1 MAGLWIVI
9 VKGVRMMLHQASKS
23 ELDGW
28 IRDMS
33 RGDRDALAK
42 LYHATSGAVYGYALS
57 IVKNR
62 QDAEDVLHDCYVTLW
77 DKAEEYRSQDK
88 PMAWILTITRNL
100 SLKLLRQPGTI
111 PLETLHYIAAPSADP
126 VEAATLRTCMQVLSA
141 EEREIVVLHAV
152 AGLKHRQIAKLLG
165 IKHATVMSKY
175 RRALQKLKAS
185 F

>member
-1 MAGLWIVI
+1 MAVFWIVI
-9 VKGVRMMLHQASKS
+9 VKGVRMMIHQASKS

-28 IRDMS
+28 IRNIGQ
-33 RGDRDALAK
+33 GDRDALAK
-42 LYHATSGAVYGYALS
+42 LYHATSGAVFGYALS

-62 QDAEDVLHDCYVTLW
+62 HDAEDVLHDCYVTLW
-77 DKAEEYRSQDK
+77 DNAQQYRSQDK

-100 SLKLLRQPGTI
+100 CLKLLQQPGSI
-111 PLETLHYIAAPSADP
+111 PLEDLHHLSAPSADP

-165 IKHATVMSKY
+165 LKHSTVMSKY